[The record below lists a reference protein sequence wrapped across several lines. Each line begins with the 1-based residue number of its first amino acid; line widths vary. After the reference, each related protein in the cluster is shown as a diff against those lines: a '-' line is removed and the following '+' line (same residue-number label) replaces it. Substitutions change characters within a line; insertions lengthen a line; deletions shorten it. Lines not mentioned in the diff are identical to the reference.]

1 MKGLANIVLGAGIVS
16 LVIAVLLRLSA
27 KPIVLGLEPSSFL
40 GFAIACFVLAI
51 AMVVVLGKE
60 GK

>member
-1 MKGLANIVLGAGIVS
+1 MKGLAKVVLGAGVVS
-16 LVIAVLLRLSA
+16 LVIAVLLRLSV

-40 GFAIACFVLAI
+40 GFAIASFALAI

>member
-1 MKGLANIVLGAGIVS
+1 MKGLANIVLGAGVVS
-16 LVIAVLLRLSA
+16 LVIAVFLRLSV

-40 GFAIACFVLAI
+40 GFSVACFVLAI

>member
-1 MKGLANIVLGAGIVS
+1 MKGLANIVLGAGIVG

-40 GFAIACFVLAI
+40 GFAIACFALAI

>member
-16 LVIAVLLRLSA
+16 LVIAVLLRLSV
-27 KPIVLGLEPSSFL
+27 KPTVLGLEPSSFL
-40 GFAIACFVLAI
+40 GFSIACFALAI